1 MESHKLLRRSVVKVN
16 AGEMVTLSVD
26 CLSLNVIDSGLDL
39 VESQKNTTRHKIQ
52 NEDVLTK
59 DLRNIGEILCRNI

>member
-1 MESHKLLRRSVVKVN
+1 MLRRSVVKVN

-39 VESQKNTTRHKIQ
+39 VESQKNITRHKIQ

-59 DLRNIGEILCRNI
+59 DLRNIGIFMS

>member
-1 MESHKLLRRSVVKVN
+1 MESRKLLRRSVVKVN

-26 CLSLNVIDSGLDL
+26 CLPLNVIDSGLDL
-39 VESQKNTTRHKIQ
+39 VESQRNTTRHKIQ

-59 DLRNIGEILCRNI
+59 DLRNIGIFMS

>member
-59 DLRNIGEILCRNI
+59 DLRNIGIFMS